1 MGKSGH
7 PISPHTD
14 QPDTTENAVDLLCQD
29 FTVPLP
35 LPLLRLRNGIIYM
48 QKMRDFSCASSCSF
62 KITET
67 RHFSLFT
74 NIFRQTKLCSKAPP
88 TKKILSI
95 FQNRVGG
102 SGVNM
107 RSTAKGPYHC
117 SVGADKS
124 FGREGTSLILTSRNV
139 CMPELTPVRINGEV
153 MPGQFQV
160 RPSVDLMCFALL
172 CSGSNMG
179 C

>member
-1 MGKSGH
+1 
-7 PISPHTD
+7 
-14 QPDTTENAVDLLCQD
+14 
-29 FTVPLP
+29 
-35 LPLLRLRNGIIYM
+35 M
-48 QKMRDFSCASSCSF
+48 QKMRDFSRASSCSF

-67 RHFSLFT
+67 SHCKRHFFLIHQYF
-74 NIFRQTKLCSKAPP
+74 LCSKAPP

-107 RSTAKGPYHC
+107 RSTAKIRYHC

-124 FGREGTSLILTSRNV
+124 FGREGTSLILTTRNV
-139 CMPELTPVRINGEV
+139 CMPELQPVRINGEV

-172 CSGSNMG
+172 CSGSNKG
-179 C
+179 R